1 MVEHG
6 TPAVRQLLIDAAL
19 ACLATQEYHSV
30 SARAITGAAGVT
42 PGLLRY
48 YFAGKR
54 ELMLEAYRQFQRDW
68 LAAHLRAAAGAGPE
82 PASRLEAFT
91 RSVLLS
97 TAADRKQAKIR
108 VSFQELVITDAQIAA
123 AHAESYDHFLQAL
136 EGWIGELYAG
146 RGEKLTTAAV
156 RKLAIGVNSIIEG
169 VLLCRI
175 LNPSAM
181 TPEEAVEIALYMIG
195 ANLGVSFDES
205 G

>member
-1 MVEHG
+1 MAEHG

-30 SARAITGAAGVT
+30 SVRAITGAAGVT

-97 TAADRKQAKIR
+97 NAADRKQAKIR
-108 VSFQELVITDAQIAA
+108 VNFQALVITDAQIAA
-123 AHAESYDHFLQAL
+123 AHAESYDRFLQVL

-146 RGEKLTTAAV
+146 RSENLTTAAV
-156 RKLAIGVNSIIEG
+156 RKLAISVNSIIEG
-169 VLLCRI
+169 VLLPCI
-175 LNPSAM
+175 LYPSAM
-181 TPEEAVEIALYMIG
+181 TSEEAVEIALYMIG
-195 ANLGVSFDES
+195 ANLGVSFDEC